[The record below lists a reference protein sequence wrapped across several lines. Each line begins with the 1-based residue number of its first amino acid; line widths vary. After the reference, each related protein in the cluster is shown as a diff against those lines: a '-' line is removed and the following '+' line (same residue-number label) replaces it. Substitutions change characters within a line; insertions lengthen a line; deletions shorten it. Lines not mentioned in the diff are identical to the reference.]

1 MKQEFVFGPVMAC
14 ARNLGEVLENGCLG
28 LAGVIGEG
36 DEVDVAP

>member
-14 ARNLGEVLENGCLG
+14 PRHLGKVLENARLG